1 MFLTSILGDSFLV
14 ALGIKVISRE
24 ENDVKRRKVSI
35 CDAAKV
41 AGYDEWW
48 QVPIENMGFCR
59 DGVTRWYFF
68 EAEDGTP
75 CVTFK
80 Y

>member
-1 MFLTSILGDSFLV
+1 M
-14 ALGIKVISRE
+14 
-24 ENDVKRRKVSI
+24 RRKKVNI
-35 CDAAKV
+35 ADAPKT
-41 AGYDEWW
+41 AGVDKWW

-68 EAEDGTP
+68 DAMDGTP